1 MELGRITVVLVLM
14 WGWQKSSDRMVVHMG
29 LRAGPF
35 LCGCEKSRAR
45 LGIITVVRPLAAW

>member
-29 LRAGPF
+29 LRAGLF